1 MVPRRCIIGTA
12 PAVLLRREGV
22 ALALAWD
29 WSGPARPG
37 RATHGGPAVNVAGA
51 RPDLAAHE
59 KAVRSSLELVV
70 AQLSAV
76 LGERLV
82 AYIGGVTE
90 ARAVREWGSGERAI
104 RDPQVPPRLRLG
116 LQLAAM
122 LSDWGDPPDVVQ
134 AWFQGVNP
142 QLDDRVPAQL
152 LREGELSEV
161 GPALLEAAR
170 AFLIGG

>member
-1 MVPRRCIIGTA
+1 M
-12 PAVLLRREGV
+12 
-22 ALALAWD
+22 
-29 WSGPARPG
+29 
-37 RATHGGPAVNVAGA
+37 NVAGA

-59 KAVRSSLELVV
+59 KAVRSSLEQVV

-104 RDPQVPPRLRLG
+104 RDPRVPPRLRLG